1 MTFKKKKN
9 CFYFNAIWKKGKK
22 RRMKACQTRCFFYD
36 RDSFRERDKK
46 SIFTIYSIFL
56 PFVNTI
62 CSRMLLRAKAGK
74 TIK

>member
-1 MTFKKKKN
+1 MTFKKKKIV
-9 CFYFNAIWKKGKK
+9 FILMRYGKK
-22 RRMKACQTRCFFYD
+22 EKKRGMKACQTRCFFYD
-36 RDSFRERDKK
+36 KDSFRKRDKK

-74 TIK
+74 NY